1 MLTSCADLSPAESP
15 VSIALDLLDSYEF
28 NVRWPAIRFVTQLL
42 RVKVTQVQQII
53 LEKPRA
59 ISNLIDIMQ
68 DPREVIRN
76 EGILAL
82 LELTR
87 SSPAIQKIV
96 VFENTFE
103 LLLQII
109 EQEGHSDG
117 DVVVADCLN
126 LMLQLLADNASN
138 IGFFRENTFI
148 PRISPF
154 FDIQHTESFQIKLK

>member
-1 MLTSCADLSPAESP
+1 M
-15 VSIALDLLDSYEF
+15 
-28 NVRWPAIRFVTQLL
+28 
-42 RVKVTQVQQII
+42 
-53 LEKPRA
+53 A
-59 ISNLIDIMQ
+59 ISHLIDILQ

-96 VFENTFE
+96 VFENTFDF
-103 LLLQII
+103 LLQII

-117 DVVVADCLN
+117 SVVVADCLN
-126 LMLQLLADNASN
+126 LMLQLLADNTSN

-148 PRISPF
+148 PRLSPF
-154 FDIQHTESFQIKLK
+154 FDMNHTGMATSENMEEGEGTANLKINWNEKKNR